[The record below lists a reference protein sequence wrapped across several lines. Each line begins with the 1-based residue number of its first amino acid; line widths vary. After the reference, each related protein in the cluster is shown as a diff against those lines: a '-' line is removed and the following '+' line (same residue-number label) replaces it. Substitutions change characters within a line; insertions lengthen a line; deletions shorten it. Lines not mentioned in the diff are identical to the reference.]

1 LVAEPESAE
10 VDVVATE
17 EEEGLDALA
26 TMAVQLVE
34 AETSEQI
41 EAAETTVLSDTVA
54 AGGTAPEVSDVDLDP
69 ALSDTDV
76 DEAGTEAGAP
86 HTAPDRMSDR
96 VEEEPADGLT
106 NESER
111 TPTQDG
117 ELATLTPTPTPDSNG
132 EVHEPSNARD
142 GKETALSGHGTG

>member
-1 LVAEPESAE
+1 

-34 AETSEQI
+34 AETSEQV
-41 EAAETTVLSDTVA
+41 EAAETTVLSDTA
-54 AGGTAPEVSDVDLDP
+54 AAEGTAPEVGDEDLDP

-76 DEAGTEAGAP
+76 DEAGAP
-86 HTAPDRMSDR
+86 QTAPDGMSDR
-96 VEEEPADGLT
+96 VEEEPADGLA

-132 EVHEPSNARD
+132 EVHEPSDARD
-142 GKETALSGHGTG
+142 GKETALSGQGTG